1 MKVSI
6 RNQCSDFKLRC
17 RSHFSNSIDWNT
29 YPDEEVDAGSM
40 TNAILTS
47 YSATFEGIL
56 TYQLQRKR
64 VESDDQLESTST
76 LLFITWKSEGYKEL
90 RACIRL
96 IEYDKQVKWDGYK
109 LKEYYKRYANQF
121 STYTGPIEDTWLMP
135 DGTVLM
141 TRLELDFTQRDGV
154 LNIIIF
160 KGVENEYTRRPVW
173 LDPKM

>member
-47 YSATFEGIL
+47 YSATF
-56 TYQLQRKR
+56 
-64 VESDDQLESTST
+64 T